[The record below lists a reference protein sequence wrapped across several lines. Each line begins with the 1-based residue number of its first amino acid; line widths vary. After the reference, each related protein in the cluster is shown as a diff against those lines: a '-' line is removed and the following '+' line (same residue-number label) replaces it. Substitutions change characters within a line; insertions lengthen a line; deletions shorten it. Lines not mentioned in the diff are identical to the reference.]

1 MELTMTSAV
10 PEPPAVPPDAEADA
24 RFAAYL
30 ADIATRVDD
39 PVWGEDYRAVL
50 NDDPQTQRA
59 LFDLGE
65 AVATT
70 PGPPPPELLL
80 WTVAAL
86 LLLAAALV
94 VLIVG
99 FVA

>member
-1 MELTMTSAV
+1 MTAAV

-30 ADIATRVDD
+30 ADIAARVDD
-39 PVWGEDYRAVL
+39 PVWGEDYRAIL

-70 PGPPPPELLL
+70 PGPAPPELLL
-80 WTVAAL
+80 WT
-86 LLLAAALV
+86 AAAMLVLAPVLV
-94 VLIVG
+94 VLVVG

>member
-1 MELTMTSAV
+1 MTCVV

-30 ADIATRVDD
+30 ADIAARVDD
-39 PVWGEDYRAVL
+39 PKWGEDYRAIL
-50 NDDPQTQRA
+50 NDDPQTKRA
-59 LFDLGE
+59 LFDLAE
-65 AVATT
+65 ALAAT
-70 PGPPPPELLL
+70 PGPPPPELL
-80 WTVAAL
+80 WTAVAVL
-86 LLLAAALV
+86 LVAAALV